1 MAVIPGCIRIGNLQ
15 RIGRVGV
22 WRMWQQRNSGVPVLE
37 RSESALFNRVDWEAI
52 RLFLEVARRGSF
64 RAAADALG
72 VSINTLRRQIDE
84 LEQQLAVKLLTRHVD
99 GVRTTAEGENILD
112 AAKRMESASFGIVR
126 ARDRTLPALA
136 GE

>member
-1 MAVIPGCIRIGNLQ
+1 MGRGPRRLGNSPCNPGNAVVVSSHGLCPRLYPDEESAKLRRKRSQ
-15 RIGRVGV
+15 
-22 WRMWQQRNSGVPVLE
+22 RMWPQRNSGVPILE
-37 RSESALFNRVDWEAI
+37 RQEPAPANNAADWEAI

-99 GVRTTAEGENILD
+99 GVRTTTE
-112 AAKRMESASFGIVR
+112 
-126 ARDRTLPALA
+126 
-136 GE
+136 